1 MPDNDRMTLLIV
13 DDEEDV
19 LLSLRSMFRRE
30 FHVVTVPRA
39 REAFDL
45 IESHGVQIVI
55 SDQRMPDMNGVEFLE
70 QVSERF
76 PDVVRLMITGYADIN
91 SVIAAVNHGHVFRYI
106 AKPWDPAELQ
116 AAVRQAAEQYR
127 VLAERRRLIKEL
139 DEANQLKT
147 AFITIA
153 SHELNTP
160 LTIVLGMLQ
169 LATIR
174 SKDDVVKNC
183 LDRAARAA
191 HRLQHLLTNTFKLL
205 QQREFHRSLER
216 TDIDI
221 ADLFREIRED
231 LDPYLAERKH
241 HWHDE
246 ISPPGAHLV
255 ASRTHLRDVL
265 ENLLTNAIK
274 FSSDGS
280 EIKLSASQSADR
292 TIFQIIDHG
301 VGIPLDDQPHVFEPF
316 FSTWDTMHHS
326 SGSYGFCKRGLG
338 IGLAIVRKF
347 VEMHGGSIDFE
358 STPGEGTT
366 FRINLPTQGDRLLTP
381 LQADLVERNR

>member
-39 REAFDL
+39 REALGL

-55 SDQRMPDMNGVEFLE
+55 SDQRMPDMNGVEFLQ
-70 QVSERF
+70 QVSEKF

-366 FRINLPTQGDRLLTP
+366 FRIDLPTQGDRLLTP
-381 LQADLVERNR
+381 LQADLAERNR

>member
-1 MPDNDRMTLLIV
+1 MPDTDRMTLLIV

-30 FHVVTVPRA
+30 FNVVTVSRA
-39 REAFDL
+39 REALEL
-45 IESHGVQIVI
+45 IESNGVQIII

-70 QVSERF
+70 QVSHRF

-91 SVIAAVNHGHVFRYI
+91 SVIAAVNQGHVFRYI

-116 AAVRQAAEQYR
+116 AAVRQAAEQFR
-127 VLAERRRLIKEL
+127 VLAERRRLLREL

-169 LATIR
+169 LATVR
-174 SKDDVVKNC
+174 SKDDVVKSC
-183 LDRAARAA
+183 LDRATRAA

-205 QQREFHRSLER
+205 QQSEFHRSLER
-216 TDIDI
+216 SQIDV

-241 HWHDE
+241 QWHDE
-246 ISPPGAHLV
+246 ISPTGAHLV

-280 EIKLSASQSADR
+280 VIRLVASQSADR

-347 VEMHGGSIDFE
+347 VEMHGGSIDFH

-366 FRINLPTQGDRLLTP
+366 FRIELPTQGDRTSPPLL
-381 LQADLVERNR
+381 ADPAETK